1 MEELERRRRVQVPK
15 TGKGR
20 LDMGKRRKRKGRGRE
35 KVGRLF
41 IFSGGDG
48 RQQQL
53 VLSHVGREGKTVS
66 RSRLLPSALSRS
78 AELGSVG
85 ALFSLL
91 LLGIRIV
98 FRMCVC
104 VDTRCYHATY
114 PTSRYSWLL
123 QAGRGGEII
132 IRGFDFTCQVFLSPS
147 SSFPPYCVS
156 PFAMFVFSFFPVT
169 CDFFRV
175 Q

>member
-1 MEELERRRRVQVPK
+1 M
-15 TGKGR
+15 
-20 LDMGKRRKRKGRGRE
+20 
-35 KVGRLF
+35 
-41 IFSGGDG
+41 
-48 RQQQL
+48 
-53 VLSHVGREGKTVS
+53 S

-104 VDTRCYHATY
+104 GYEVLSCDL
-114 PTSRYSWLL
+114 SRYSWLL

-132 IRGFDFTCQVFLSPS
+132 IRGFDFTCQVSSLSILLFS
-147 SSFPPYCVS
+147 SLLGVAFGDVCVFFS
-156 PFAMFVFSFFPVT
+156 PRSRATFSVCSNYPRLPNGPLTLPVLS
-169 CDFFRV
+169 
-175 Q
+175 